1 MEQSFTVPAGVFEVN
16 VSFDMFV
23 NTFFDSVADSG
34 LTLLTP
40 NLHARVDLLAEGSAP
55 LTTSE
60 SLTDVLEIFYKSTD
74 ATVNDGYVHYSFD
87 VTVIPTVTYDLRFA
101 HAATT
106 GLLHQGVDNVSVVSA
121 SVGTA
126 YTTEDDAVTID
137 AVELLGNDSD
147 VDNGDVLEIITV
159 DAVSSLGASVEVD
172 GNGDVYYD
180 PRAALQYLAEGDLV
194 ADSFTYTISD
204 GHGGTDSATV
214 TIEVVGVNDA
224 PVAVADVANA
234 APGGAWFNAANGHSY
249 QLVSGAF
256 TWTEAN
262 LAAQAAG
269 GYLATITSASENAF
283 VLGLSGTG
291 ELFAW
296 IGGSDAAQEGRWV
309 WEDGPEAG
317 LNFWNG
323 VASGTAPLGQYTNW
337 HPPVPNPEPAGDGD
351 YMHMWFEGT
360 WNDQV
365 EGATNV
371 FGNLGY
377 VIEYNNGVLEN
388 QSVTVDVLA
397 NDTDVDGDDNPSNFS
412 LDSVSIAGVTGLST
426 STGGSVSIVAD
437 QLQFNPG
444 TDFDELDLGD
454 RATVTVNYTMSDD
467 SGASSSSTATI
478 AVNGTSDAPTVENL
492 SFSVNEDGPSVTQD
506 FQGADVDTDNDRSTL
521 SYTVLTP
528 PAEGSL
534 TNNNDSLFTFDPN
547 GDFEDLALGE
557 SRQVSFNYQAT
568 DAHGATSGDATGTI
582 TVQGA
587 NDSPV
592 AQDVAFNVGEDGPG
606 VTVGF
611 NASDVDTTDN
621 LIFEIRSGPAGGS
634 VVNNGDGTFTFNPD
648 DDFQFL
654 VQDQSRDVTFSYV
667 AIDDSGAANHESA
680 LQTVTVTVDGA
691 FDAPV
696 QNAQEFL
703 FGSENLNPWGPGAA
717 LSLVDVRFLGIDEF
731 VSVGDT
737 SIIDGIVLVPSFT
750 TPAVYSPVI
759 DIPAVYAPVL
769 HFPATYAPVVCVL
782 GVCVGGQKLTDADT
796 TGGGLI
802 AAAYTIGGDLLIPAF
817 TTPAVETPDLGFG
830 IDLGILFGLQSMFG
844 MTAGEVDVGLPFDV
858 VFNTPFQAEN
868 GQQITVS
875 SSFAFLDS
883 SSLASP
889 TDTVGIDV
897 LGPNVRYELDILVDI
912 FGAMEFNVGSS
923 STTLTV
929 IDEHNTHVENDPLFG
944 DGILRGLNI
953 IAFDAADDAV
963 IPVFSNPASP
973 VVNVDAFVPVLDS
986 TGEIDGLDPSIWTST
1001 ASDPFLTGTLDLDAI
1016 ASFFSTP
1023 VGPKFGFPYVLTAE
1037 VGLFPF
1043 SGEATLDIVDLDI
1056 VNSLTLN

>member
-1 MEQSFTVPAGVFEVN
+1 M
-16 VSFDMFV
+16 
-23 NTFFDSVADSG
+23 G
-34 LTLLTP
+34 LGGR
-40 NLHARVDLLAEGSAP
+40 ARGRSKF
-55 LTTSE
+55 
-60 SLTDVLEIFYKSTD
+60 LEWGGIRY
-74 ATVNDGYVHYSFD
+74 
-87 VTVIPTVTYDLRFA
+87 
-101 HAATT
+101 
-106 GLLHQGVDNVSVVSA
+106 
-121 SVGTA
+121 
-126 YTTEDDAVTID
+126 
-137 AVELLGNDSD
+137 
-147 VDNGDVLEIITV
+147 
-159 DAVSSLGASVEVD
+159 
-172 GNGDVYYD
+172 
-180 PRAALQYLAEGDLV
+180 RA
-194 ADSFTYTISD
+194 
-204 GHGGTDSATV
+204 
-214 TIEVVGVNDA
+214 
-224 PVAVADVANA
+224 
-234 APGGAWFNAANGHSY
+234 
-249 QLVSGAF
+249 SGAN
-256 TWTEAN
+256 TP
-262 LAAQAAG
+262 
-269 GYLATITSASENAF
+269 I
-283 VLGLSGTG
+283 GT
-291 ELFAW
+291 
-296 IGGSDAAQEGRWV
+296 
-309 WEDGPEAG
+309 
-317 LNFWNG
+317 
-323 VASGTAPLGQYTNW
+323 
-337 HPPVPNPEPAGDGD
+337 PPVPNPEPAGDGD

-478 AVNGTSDAPTVENL
+478 AVNGTNDAPTVENL

-634 VVNNGDGTFTFNPD
+634 VVNNGDGTFTFNPTTTSSSW
-648 DDFQFL
+648 FRTNRGM
-654 VQDQSRDVTFSYV
+654 SPSSYV

-717 LSLVDVRFLGIDEF
+717 
-731 VSVGDT
+731 
-737 SIIDGIVLVPSFT
+737 
-750 TPAVYSPVI
+750 A
-759 DIPAVYAPVL
+759 
-769 HFPATYAPVVCVL
+769 
-782 GVCVGGQKLTDADT
+782 
-796 TGGGLI
+796 
-802 AAAYTIGGDLLIPAF
+802 
-817 TTPAVETPDLGFG
+817 
-830 IDLGILFGLQSMFG
+830 QS
-844 MTAGEVDVGLPFDV
+844 
-858 VFNTPFQAEN
+858 
-868 GQQITVS
+868 
-875 SSFAFLDS
+875 
-883 SSLASP
+883 
-889 TDTVGIDV
+889 
-897 LGPNVRYELDILVDI
+897 R
-912 FGAMEFNVGSS
+912 
-923 STTLTV
+923 
-929 IDEHNTHVENDPLFG
+929 
-944 DGILRGLNI
+944 RC
-953 IAFDAADDAV
+953 
-963 IPVFSNPASP
+963 
-973 VVNVDAFVPVLDS
+973 
-986 TGEIDGLDPSIWTST
+986 
-1001 ASDPFLTGTLDLDAI
+1001 
-1016 ASFFSTP
+1016 
-1023 VGPKFGFPYVLTAE
+1023 
-1037 VGLFPF
+1037 
-1043 SGEATLDIVDLDI
+1043 
-1056 VNSLTLN
+1056 

>member
-1 MEQSFTVPAGVFEVN
+1 M
-16 VSFDMFV
+16 
-23 NTFFDSVADSG
+23 
-34 LTLLTP
+34 
-40 NLHARVDLLAEGSAP
+40 
-55 LTTSE
+55 
-60 SLTDVLEIFYKSTD
+60 
-74 ATVNDGYVHYSFD
+74 
-87 VTVIPTVTYDLRFA
+87 
-101 HAATT
+101 
-106 GLLHQGVDNVSVVSA
+106 
-121 SVGTA
+121 
-126 YTTEDDAVTID
+126 
-137 AVELLGNDSD
+137 
-147 VDNGDVLEIITV
+147 
-159 DAVSSLGASVEVD
+159 
-172 GNGDVYYD
+172 
-180 PRAALQYLAEGDLV
+180 
-194 ADSFTYTISD
+194 
-204 GHGGTDSATV
+204 
-214 TIEVVGVNDA
+214 
-224 PVAVADVANA
+224 
-234 APGGAWFNAANGHSY
+234 
-249 QLVSGAF
+249 
-256 TWTEAN
+256 
-262 LAAQAAG
+262 
-269 GYLATITSASENAF
+269 
-283 VLGLSGTG
+283 
-291 ELFAW
+291 
-296 IGGSDAAQEGRWV
+296 
-309 WEDGPEAG
+309 
-317 LNFWNG
+317 
-323 VASGTAPLGQYTNW
+323 
-337 HPPVPNPEPAGDGD
+337 
-351 YMHMWFEGT
+351 
-360 WNDQV
+360 
-365 EGATNV
+365 
-371 FGNLGY
+371 
-377 VIEYNNGVLEN
+377 
-388 QSVTVDVLA
+388 
-397 NDTDVDGDDNPSNFS
+397 
-412 LDSVSIAGVTGLST
+412 
-426 STGGSVSIVAD
+426 
-437 QLQFNPG
+437 
-444 TDFDELDLGD
+444 
-454 RATVTVNYTMSDD
+454 
-467 SGASSSSTATI
+467 
-478 AVNGTSDAPTVENL
+478 
-492 SFSVNEDGPSVTQD
+492 
-506 FQGADVDTDNDRSTL
+506 
-521 SYTVLTP
+521 
-528 PAEGSL
+528 
-534 TNNNDSLFTFDPN
+534 
-547 GDFEDLALGE
+547 
-557 SRQVSFNYQAT
+557 
-568 DAHGATSGDATGTI
+568 
-582 TVQGA
+582 
-587 NDSPV
+587 
-592 AQDVAFNVGEDGPG
+592 
-606 VTVGF
+606 TVGF

-769 HFPATYAPVVCVL
+769 HFPATYAPVGCVL
-782 GVCVGGQKLTDADT
+782 GVCVGGQKLTDAYT

-858 VFNTPFQAEN
+858 VLNTPFQAEN

-883 SSLASP
+883 SSLTSP

-973 VVNVDAFVPVLDS
+973 VVNVDAFVPDLDS

-1056 VNSLTLN
+1056 VNSLTLNQDLTLNIGDLLFDFYDESGTLLADDFTVGNDITFTANDSNGDGRLDVHAVLDPQASLTNVTSLGFESDFEATLLELLLEFQAFGITLASETFGPLLEDGFEIIENTPIGPPLVDETFALTGIEQQTFDFWIDIA